1 MSFYC
6 APSLSPESP
15 PDYDWA
21 EYMREA
27 LALAEIAEKREDVPV
42 GAVLVGSDGRI
53 LGRGENRTIFH
64 KDPTAHAEMLAI
76 RAAGEAIGN
85 HRLTDA
91 VLVVTL
97 EPCIMCLGAII
108 QARLAGVVF
117 AAADSKA
124 GCLTSRMDGYMLPW
138 SNHHFWVLGG
148 VLEQECSLKLISFFQ
163 RRRQEKK
170 ILKNLAER

>member
-1 MSFYC
+1 
-6 APSLSPESP
+6 
-15 PDYDWA
+15 
-21 EYMREA
+21 
-27 LALAEIAEKREDVPV
+27 
-42 GAVLVGSDGRI
+42 
-53 LGRGENRTIFH
+53 
-64 KDPTAHAEMLAI
+64 MLAI

-117 AAADSKA
+117 AAPDPKA
-124 GCLTSRMDGYMLPW
+124 GCLISRMDGYMLPW
-138 SNHHFWVLGG
+138 SNHHFWVFGG
-148 VLEQECSLKLISFFQ
+148 VLEQECSLKLSSFFQ

-170 ILKNLAER
+170 ILKSLAER